1 MNMNKKTVRDVDVK
15 KKKVL
20 VRCDFNVPLK
30 EGKVADDSRIQAALP
45 TIQYLV
51 EQQAKVALCSHL
63 GRPKGKPQMEFSLQP
78 VSERLSDLL
87 QIKVKML
94 NDCIGDG
101 VKTAIKELEPGQ
113 VILLENTRFHEGE
126 KSNASDFAAKLAK
139 GFDLFVND
147 AFGAA
152 HRAHSSTEGVAHH
165 LPAVAG
171 FLMAREVEALT
182 YLKENPVKP
191 MASIFGGAKIS
202 DKIGVI
208 EAFLEKSKVL
218 LIGGGM
224 ANMFFKVMGLEIGDS
239 LIEKEGLHTAEII
252 MKKAGDKLVLPEDVI
267 ITQQIKENAEH
278 KEVPVNEVL
287 PEWKIVDIGSKSIER
302 FIGRLQGIK
311 TVIWNGPLGVFETK
325 PFNEGTV
332 AIAHGLAGL
341 DANVY
346 IGGGDTGAA
355 VNQANVT
362 QKMTHVSTGG
372 GAFLDFLEDKSMPGL
387 TVLQDK

>member
-1 MNMNKKTVRDVDVK
+1 MNKKTVRDVDVK

-51 EQQAKVALCSHL
+51 EQHAKVVLCSHL
-63 GRPKGKPQMEFSLQP
+63 GRPKGKPQMEFSLRP

-87 QIKVKML
+87 QIKVKMID
-94 NDCIGDG
+94 DCIGD
-101 VKTAIKELEPGQ
+101 VVETAIEELEPGR

-224 ANMFFKVMGLEIGDS
+224 ANMFFKVKGLEIGDS

-267 ITQQIKENAEH
+267 IAQQIKENAEH
-278 KEVPVNEVL
+278 KEVSVNEVL
-287 PEWKIVDIGSKSIER
+287 PGWKIVDIGSKSIER
-302 FIGRLQGIK
+302 FINKLKGMK

-325 PFNEGTV
+325 PFDAGTI
-332 AIAHGLAGL
+332 AIAHRLAGL

-355 VNQANVT
+355 VNQANVS

-372 GAFLDFLEDKSMPGL
+372 GAFLDFLEEKLMPGL
-387 TVLQDK
+387 AVLQDK

>member
-1 MNMNKKTVRDVDVK
+1 MNKKTVRDVDVK
-15 KKKVL
+15 KKRVL

-51 EQQAKVALCSHL
+51 EQHAKVVLCSHL
-63 GRPKGKPQMEFSLQP
+63 GRPKGKPQMEFSLRP

-87 QIKVKML
+87 QIKVKMID
-94 NDCIGDG
+94 DCIGD
-101 VKTAIKELEPGQ
+101 VVETAIEELEPGR

-224 ANMFFKVMGLEIGDS
+224 ANMFFKVKGLEIGDS

-267 ITQQIKENAEH
+267 IAQQIKENAEH
-278 KEVPVNEVL
+278 KEVSVNEVL
-287 PEWKIVDIGSKSIER
+287 PGWKIVDIGSKSIER
-302 FIGRLQGIK
+302 FINKLKGMK

-325 PFNEGTV
+325 PFDAGTI
-332 AIAHGLAGL
+332 AIAHRLAGL

-355 VNQANVT
+355 VNQANVS

-372 GAFLDFLEDKSMPGL
+372 GAFLDFLEEKLMPGL
-387 TVLQDK
+387 AVLQDK

>member
-63 GRPKGKPQMEFSLQP
+63 GRPKGKPQIEFSLQP

-87 QIKVKML
+87 QTKVKML
-94 NDCIGDG
+94 NDCIGES
-101 VKTAIKELEPGQ
+101 VETEIEELEPGR

-126 KSNASDFAAKLAK
+126 KSNALDFAAKLAN

-267 ITQQIKENAEH
+267 IAQQIKENAEH
-278 KEVPVNEVL
+278 KEVPVDQVL
-287 PEWKIVDIGSKSIER
+287 PGWKIVDIGSKSIEL
-302 FIGRLQGIK
+302 FIGRLKGIK

>member
-1 MNMNKKTVRDVDVK
+1 MNMNKKTVRDVDVN

-45 TIQYLV
+45 TIRYLV

-63 GRPKGKPQMEFSLQP
+63 GRPKGKPQIEFSLQP
-78 VSERLSDLL
+78 VSERLSELL

-94 NDCIGDG
+94 NDCIGAE
-101 VKTAIKELEPGQ
+101 VETAIEELEPGQ

-182 YLKENPVKP
+182 YLKENPVQP
-191 MASIFGGAKIS
+191 LASIFGGAKIS

-208 EAFLEKSKVL
+208 EAFLEKSTVL

-224 ANMFFKVMGLEIGDS
+224 ANMFFKVKGLEIGDS

-252 MKKAGDKLVLPEDVI
+252 MEKAGEKLVLPEDVI
-267 ITQQIKENAEH
+267 IAQQIKENAGH

-287 PEWKIVDIGSKSIER
+287 PGWKIVDIGSKSIER
-302 FIGRLQGIK
+302 FINKLKGMK
-311 TVIWNGPLGVFETK
+311 TIIWNGPLGVFETK
-325 PFNEGTV
+325 PFDKGTI
-332 AIAHGLAGL
+332 AIAHGLTDL
-341 DANVY
+341 DANIY

-372 GAFLDFLEDKSMPGL
+372 GAFLDFLEEKSMPGL
-387 TVLQDK
+387 NVLQDK